1 MVKNKNV
8 YIMYSIVF
16 LQGLV
21 FYGPIATVYRES
33 RGITLSEIFM
43 IESISWLLAMLL
55 EVPWGWFADRFGYK
69 RTLIISNFIF
79 FISKI
84 VFFKSY
90 SISMFLLERVLL
102 AFSVSGLSGC
112 DTALLYSSIKNKE
125 NSEKIFGMYNSFSTV
140 GFLIACIASYF
151 IINISMDLAALITI
165 IPYGIATGVTFFI
178 SEHIN
183 PSKNRN
189 DILNNLKSVFKNKDM
204 LRKLISFAL
213 VTLVVQSVTVFLNQ
227 GQYVKSGINARY
239 FGLLLAI
246 NQVIRLSASKSY
258 RLSNK
263 YGQVS
268 VIRIMYIMI
277 GVSCLSL
284 VVINNS
290 LLSVILILLISLG
303 SSLINPI
310 IMDMQNKGIT
320 TENRATM
327 LSIYSMIISVVTAI
341 INPFI
346 GLCAD
351 SSIELAFVGC
361 FTLCVIAYILFRNE
375 KR

>member
-1 MVKNKNV
+1 
-8 YIMYSIVF
+8 MYSIVF

-178 SEHIN
+178 SEDIN